1 MNIFR
6 KFGNWINNTYWV
18 DSPLPTLLIFLF
30 LSCGVTYSCFL
41 LITQKKFIY
50 PTQREIIAHSA
61 LFQSNDTGNS
71 RFDDNSLSIY
81 INHNDM
87 VVYRA
92 HCSGGVPSQWCD
104 NYQKTRFN
112 NVKIKFLMNSI
123 ENNNKNMRINGNI
136 LSIQDNN
143 GNFILDAR
151 NNTKLGRGEKN
162 SYLLDMIMFLG
173 FFLNDCILLIKI
185 FYKLR

>member
-1 MNIFR
+1 
-6 KFGNWINNTYWV
+6 
-18 DSPLPTLLIFLF
+18 
-30 LSCGVTYSCFL
+30 
-41 LITQKKFIY
+41 
-50 PTQREIIAHSA
+50 
-61 LFQSNDTGNS
+61 
-71 RFDDNSLSIY
+71 
-81 INHNDM
+81 M
-87 VVYRA
+87 VIYRA

-112 NVKIKFLMNSI
+112 NIKINFLINSI